1 MLAISSLYFVVTGI
15 QFWGTDY
22 FRNVMHQEKD
32 IVFLTYS
39 AVSISGPTLG
49 VLFGFHDNFKI

>member
-1 MLAISSLYFVVTGI
+1 MLSISSLYFIVTGM

-39 AVSISGPTLG
+39 SVSISAPTLG
-49 VLFGFHDNFKI
+49 VLFGEFL